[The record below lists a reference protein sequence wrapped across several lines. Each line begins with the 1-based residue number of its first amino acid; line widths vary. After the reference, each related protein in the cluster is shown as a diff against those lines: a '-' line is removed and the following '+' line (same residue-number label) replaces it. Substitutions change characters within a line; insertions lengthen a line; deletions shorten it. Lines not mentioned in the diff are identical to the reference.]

1 MDTLLRLCPHEWGTS
16 LNTISQ
22 PPALAQGAISGKAER
37 GRGHLAGKG
46 QPCTQAAPKGAWA
59 ARGHRPGGHHAAAG
73 IGRAA
78 LRGTCASTQP
88 PVLQVGDWQEWSR
101 RRAGRAERERQPC
114 WPLRRARSAHPTPCM
129 HAHGP
134 ARVHTELHTDL
145 YTDTHVCAHGCANTH
160 MCTWTYMHVHTQV
173 CTWTWTH
180 THMDL
185 YTHIHTQTCAHGVCT
200 PVSTH
205 TAPTCACPHTQECA
219 HMHSDPVHPH
229 MYTQSLYTLCPC
241 KHTGR
246 HLVNLHT

>member
-1 MDTLLRLCPHEWGTS
+1 MDILLRLCPHEWGTS
-16 LNTISQ
+16 LDTISQ

-59 ARGHRPGGHHAAAG
+59 ARGRRPGGHHAAAG

-78 LRGTCASTQP
+78 LSGTCASTQP

-114 WPLRRARSAHPTPCM
+114 WPLRRARSAHPAPCV

-160 MCTWTYMHVHTQV
+160 TCVRGPSCMCTHRYAHGPGHTRTWTY
-173 CTWTWTH
+173 TH
-180 THMDL
+180 TYAHKLVHMESARL
-185 YTHIHTQTCAHGVCT
+185 
-200 PVSTH
+200 
-205 TAPTCACPHTQECA
+205 CPHTQPLLVHA
-219 HMHSDPVHPH
+219 HTHRSVHACTATLSTHICTHRAYTPH
-229 MYTQSLYTLCPC
+229 ASTNTQADIL
-241 KHTGR
+241 
-246 HLVNLHT
+246 